1 MNLDHLLKPEHL
13 SAGMH
18 LEDDEDWVYLSQGD
32 EGIQLFRPRVTLGQ
46 ILNTADR
53 YISAAPSSK
62 MSWRMK
68 NTCNA

>member
-18 LEDDEDWVYLSQGD
+18 LEDDEDLIYLTQGD
-32 EGIQLFRPRVTLGQ
+32 EGIGLFRSRVARNE
-46 ILNTADR
+46 ILDTADR
-53 YISAAPSSK
+53 YISASSTGRS
-62 MSWRMK
+62 SWRMK